1 MNIKKRRNICKVSIE
16 KIIKHYNLNDFIFR
30 LINNIIYIYYHNQ
43 SILIRNKPNI
53 LIKIMN
59 NHDNILKKQN
69 NNYFKYLIT
78 YNSDTY
84 FYKKYSNY
92 YIYI

>member
-1 MNIKKRRNICKVSIE
+1 MNIKKRRNILSNICKVSIE

-43 SILIRNKPNI
+43 SILIRNKHNI

-59 NHDNILKKQN
+59 NHDNILKKTKIIIILN
-69 NNYFKYLIT
+69 I
-78 YNSDTY
+78 
-84 FYKKYSNY
+84 
-92 YIYI
+92 